1 MSTTNSVRW
10 RVTSFIL
17 ALRIALLTIIPQPAV
32 VLAASPES
40 ANSLP
45 TKSAAEQWLGQP
57 DSGYNLTV
65 ATSRRQES
73 ERAATAVSTR
83 ATIARERAVPAV
95 EILSRE
101 RVETLID
108 QYAAKYQVSSTI
120 MRGIIKCESG
130 YNQLAKNKRS
140 SAAGFAQFLD
150 GTWKSAMKSLGYGL
164 SFTQYD
170 GDKNLEALAYV
181 LHTQGTRPWNASKA
195 CWSR

>member
-1 MSTTNSVRW
+1 MSSVM
-10 RVTSFIL
+10 
-17 ALRIALLTIIPQPAV
+17 ALRLALLTIMPQP
-32 VLAASPES
+32 VLAQAAPVES

-45 TKSAAEQWLGQP
+45 TKSAAEQWLSTSA
-57 DSGYNLTV
+57 DGYNLTV
-65 ATSRRQES
+65 TTSRRQES
-73 ERAATAVSTR
+73 ERATSAVSTR
-83 ATIARERAVPAV
+83 STLPRERVVPAV

-101 RVETLID
+101 RVEALID
-108 QYAAKYQVSSTI
+108 QYAAKYQVSSTT